1 MEMAHGFRAKNR
13 IVKHSGD
20 GGGGGG
26 GGYGDPEDLNSHDLL
41 VIKLPD
47 SRVLRVVSRSLFLAM
62 VVVSLPCI
70 GIIFRGPSSAYIDAS
85 EFSNEA
91 DSIEFVSL
99 PLIFQDLV
107 HEGLIRKGHRAL
119 ILSSGIGDP
128 VYNLKY
134 FNGLSSG
141 FGDPIYNLGLFNDNE
156 IEIVPESDIMN
167 WGFIPD
173 EKFDVVFASSLRA
186 IKLVDPL
193 IKTGG
198 ILALQLSKTFK
209 EIPNYRIVYVRRFNS
224 TVVAVRKTVEE
235 NEQVNS
241 STKRGLCSMPSRAK
255 KAALKG
261 LEGALLESPGYA
273 LKQSRKYLKRTKFLP
288 DLLGDSL
295 KGYPQ
300 RIFINVGFKEETR
313 GTMDW
318 FDQNYPKN
326 NQDFVIYNLE
336 MDGQAGSL
344 MPEMGKAT
352 NVGISDWLMENVREE
367 EYVVMKAEAE
377 VVDEMIKGR
386 TVCLVDELF
395 VGCNHQRQK
404 GENIKKRAYWECLAL
419 YGRLIDEGVAV
430 HQWWW

>member
-1 MEMAHGFRAKNR
+1 MEMAHGFRANNT
-13 IVKHSGD
+13 IVKRS

-26 GGYGDPEDLNSHDLL
+26 DGDLEDLNSHDIL
-41 VIKLPD
+41 VIKFPD
-47 SRVLRVVSRSLFLAM
+47 LRVLRVVSRSLFLAM
-62 VVVSLPCI
+62 VVVSLPCF
-70 GIIFRGPSSAYIDAS
+70 GVIFRGPSLSCIDDS
-85 EFSNEA
+85 EFSNGD
-91 DSIEFVSL
+91 DSIEFESL

-134 FNGLSSG
+134 LSSLSSG
-141 FGDPIYNLGLFNDNE
+141 FGDPVYNLGFFNDNE
-156 IEIVPESDIMN
+156 IEIVPESDIEH

-173 EKFDVVFASSLRA
+173 EKFDVVFASSFRA
-186 IKLVDPL
+186 IGLVDPL
-193 IKTGG
+193 IKIGG
-198 ILALQLSKTFK
+198 ILALQLSKTFR

-224 TVVAVRKTVEE
+224 TVVAVRKTVEA
-235 NEQVNS
+235 NEKVNS
-241 STKRGLCSMPSRAK
+241 STKRGLCAMPSRAK

-261 LEGALLESPGYA
+261 LEGALLESPGHG
-273 LKQSRKYLKRTKFLP
+273 LKHSRNYLKRTKYLP

-300 RIFINVGFKEETR
+300 RIFINVGFKEEASA
-313 GTMDW
+313 TMDW
-318 FDQNYPKN
+318 FYQNYPKR

-336 MDGQAGSL
+336 MDGQAGPGCL
-344 MPEMGKAT
+344 MTQMGKAAD
-352 NVGISDWLMENVREE
+352 VGISDWLMENVREE
-367 EYVVMKAEAE
+367 EYVVMKAEAD

-395 VGCNHQRQK
+395 LGCNHQKQK
-404 GENIKKRAYWECLAL
+404 GENIEKKAYWECLAL

-430 HQWWW
+430 HQWWG